1 MDNEKPSRD
10 KSNKFLK
17 GVTDCY
23 FFNETDGMSQDDYE
37 FYIRKHYRRNKASLI
52 FESYSWFW
60 IYGCF
65 FGGLALGVG
74 LLFFVNPMS
83 LQERDLIA
91 APVISVG
98 IALITISFTICTYI
112 MSVSAKLFKYF
123 KDEDLQALYDAFVE
137 NNEQR
142 KSLKHQRKDYAKWA
156 IIYLVTIT
164 LVVKDTENV

>member
-1 MDNEKPSRD
+1 MENEKTSRD
-10 KSNKFLK
+10 ELNKFFK
-17 GVTDCY
+17 GVTDYY
-23 FFNETDGMSQDDYE
+23 FFEETDGKNQEDYKN
-37 FYIRKHYRRNKASLI
+37 YIRKHYRRNKVSLI

-83 LQERDLIA
+83 AQERDLIA

-98 IALITISFTICTYI
+98 IALISISFIICTYI

-123 KDEDLQALYDAFVE
+123 KEGDLQALYDAFVE
-137 NNEQR
+137 NNDHR
-142 KSLKHQRKDYAKWA
+142 KPLKHQRKDYAKWA

-164 LVVKDTENV
+164 LAEKANENV